1 MANTPAGGVVPRCF
15 DCGIEN
21 EPIIKH
27 RCAVCREVRQGKVAV
42 VEPAMKFEVR
52 QLEHRTRVGW
62 VGMAGCTVVAVIGL
76 ADGTLTGGLWM
87 LAAVFC
93 ALLLAVVNVRHD
105 LRIRDLTREM
115 LDMYAPLPSALT
127 EPVPKTRDW
136 WRYTRFG

>member
-76 ADGTLTGGLWM
+76 AEGSLTGGLWA
-87 LAAVFC
+87 LAALTC
-93 ALLLAVVNVRHD
+93 ALILAVVNLRHD

-115 LDMYAPLPSALT
+115 LDMYGPLPSALT
-127 EPVPKTRDW
+127 KSIPQTRD
-136 WRYTRFG
+136 RGRRLSSG